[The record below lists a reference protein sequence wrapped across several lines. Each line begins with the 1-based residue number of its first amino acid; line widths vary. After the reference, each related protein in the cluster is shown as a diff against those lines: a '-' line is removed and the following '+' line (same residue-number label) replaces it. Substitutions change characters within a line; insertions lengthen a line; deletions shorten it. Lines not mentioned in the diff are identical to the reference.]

1 MGSPSG
7 IPAGVYH
14 RTPIRDRNDTRGK
27 GGRMKKGIVISAIA
41 LLLGVT
47 AIISCSS
54 SSSGTKSFP
63 KGFLWGA
70 STAAEQSEGG
80 ITNNDWYIWEQMGKT
95 PPVGLADNFYN
106 LYAQDFTNAQAM
118 HLNAFRLTFEWSR
131 IVPNKPANI
140 YAPLTESDPAVDM
153 AEVNHYKA
161 VVASLAAHGL
171 TPVVTLVHWTVPQ
184 WVDNPAAYNPTTN
197 TFTDSSLGG
206 WTNTETAFAFAN
218 YAGFMAQEFSSTV
231 KYWITE
237 NEPLPDTLSGYIMGV
252 FPPGFNNLSDL
263 TATTMPNGA
272 SVVTVVKNM
281 IMGHAL
287 AYHAI
292 HAIEPNAMVSIAEN
306 SIFSSAIP
314 GNAGS
319 AAAAKAFDHAY
330 NLAYLDA
337 VTTGIFDNGL
347 TGTTNTEYHAEWAHT
362 LDYIGVNY
370 YNNDYV
376 VPAPAGFLKPINAL
390 PCDSTIGAFISLS
403 SIGCPAQNPPE
414 TQGLT
419 GILVEYAQRYH
430 LPMLIT
436 ENGYGDAD
444 PVGKA
449 KYIVQNIQAVKNAI
463 NQGADMLGY
472 MYWTMDYDY
481 EWTSGYAQNFGLFY
495 VDNFTSCTTPACG
508 LIPTTTTDFTRTP
521 VQPAVDVFSAI
532 AAANDITPTIMNQ
545 YGQ

>member
-1 MGSPSG
+1 MK
-7 IPAGVYH
+7 
-14 RTPIRDRNDTRGK
+14 K
-27 GGRMKKGIVISAIA
+27 GGRV
-41 LLLGVT
+41 LLAAFLFCLT
-47 AIISCSS
+47 AIVSCTSS
-54 SSSGTKSFP
+54 NKGTKTFP
-63 KGFLWGA
+63 KGFLWGV

-106 LYAQDFTNAQAM
+106 LYAQDFTNAQTM

-140 YAPLTESDPAVDM
+140 YAPLTPNDVDM
-153 AEVNHYKA
+153 SEVQHYKD
-161 VVASLAAHGL
+161 VIASLENHGL
-171 TPVVTLVHWTVPQ
+171 TPVVTLIHWTMPV
-184 WVDNPAAYNPTTN
+184 WVDNPAAAYDQTAQ
-197 TFTDSSLGG
+197 TFTDGSLGG
-206 WTNTETAFAFAN
+206 WTNTATAYAFAQ
-218 YAGFMAQEFSSTV
+218 YAGFMAQEFSTTV

-237 NEPLPDTLSGYIMGV
+237 NEPVPDTLSGYVIGV
-252 FPPGFNNLSDL
+252 FPPGFSNLGYL
-263 TATTMPNGA
+263 TATTMPFSS
-272 SVVTVVKNM
+272 SVVSVIKNM

-292 HAIEPNAMVSIAEN
+292 HAIDPDAMVSIAQN
-306 SIFSSAIP
+306 SIFASPIP
-314 GNAGS
+314 GDARS
-319 AAAAKAFDHAY
+319 EQAAKAFDHAY
-330 NLAYLDA
+330 NLTFLDA
-337 VTTGIFDNGL
+337 ATTGIFDNGL
-347 TGTTNTEYHAEWAHT
+347 TGTTNTETHPEWAHT

-370 YNNDYV
+370 YSNDYV
-376 VPAPAGFLKPINAL
+376 VPAPPGILVPINAI
-390 PCDSTIGAFISLS
+390 PCDPTIGAFIPLS
-403 SIGCPAQNPPE
+403 ALGCPAQNPSE

-419 GILVEYAQRYH
+419 NILVEYAQRYH

-449 KYIVQNIQAVKNAI
+449 KYIVQNILAVKNAI

-495 VDNFTSCTTPACG
+495 VDNFTSCTKPFCG
-508 LIPTTTTDFTRTP
+508 LVPSTTTDFTRTP
-521 VQPAVDVFSAI
+521 VQPAVDVYSAI
-532 AAANDITPTIMNQ
+532 AAANDVTQTILNQ

>member
-1 MGSPSG
+1 
-7 IPAGVYH
+7 
-14 RTPIRDRNDTRGK
+14 
-27 GGRMKKGIVISAIA
+27 MKKGIIIYLIA
-41 LLLGVT
+41 LFLGVT
-47 AIISCSS
+47 TIMSCSS
-54 SSSGTKSFP
+54 SSSSTKSFP

-106 LYAQDFTNAQAM
+106 LYAVDFTNAASM
-118 HLNAFRLTFEWSR
+118 NLNAFRLTFEWSR
-131 IVPNKPANI
+131 IEPHAPAVI
-140 YAPLTESDPAVDM
+140 GLPLTTGDVDPA
-153 AEVNHYKA
+153 EVQHYKD
-161 VVASLAAHGL
+161 VIASLETHGL
-171 TPVVTLVHWTVPQ
+171 TPVVTLEHWTLPQ
-184 WVDNPAAYNPTTN
+184 WVDTPTST
-197 TFTDSSLGG
+197 TSICDPTSLCG
-206 WTNTETAFAFAN
+206 WTNTLTAYAFAQ
-218 YAGFMAQEFSSTV
+218 YAAYMAQQFSTTV

-237 NEPLPDTLSGYIMGV
+237 NEPLPNTLSGYIMGA

-263 TATTMPNGA
+263 TATTMPNAA

-292 HAIEPNAMVSIAEN
+292 HAVEPNAMVSIAEN
-306 SIFSSAIP
+306 SIFASAIP
-314 GNAGS
+314 NNAAS

-337 VTTGIFDNGL
+337 ATSGVFDNGL
-347 TGTTNTEYHAEWAHT
+347 TGTTNTESHPEWAHT
-362 LDYIGVNY
+362 LDFIGVNY

-376 VPAPAGFLKPINAL
+376 VPAPAGFLRPINAL

-403 SIGCPAQNPPE
+403 SIGCPAQNPSE

-419 GILVEYAQRYH
+419 NILVEYAQRYH

-444 PVGKA
+444 PVGRA
-449 KYIVQNIQAVKNAI
+449 KYIVQNIQAVKDAI
-463 NQGADMLGY
+463 NRGADMLGY

-481 EWTSGYAQNFGLFY
+481 EWTSGYKQNFGLFY
-495 VDNFTSCTTPACG
+495 VDDFTGSTF
-508 LIPTTTTDFTRTP
+508 IEPTITTDFTRTP
-521 VQPAVDVFSAI
+521 IQPAVDVFSAI
-532 AAANDITPTIMNQ
+532 AAANDITPTILNQ
-545 YGQ
+545 YGH

>member
-1 MGSPSG
+1 MK
-7 IPAGVYH
+7 
-14 RTPIRDRNDTRGK
+14 K
-27 GGRMKKGIVISAIA
+27 GGRV
-41 LLLGVT
+41 LLATFLFCLT
-47 AIISCSS
+47 AIVSCTSS
-54 SSSGTKSFP
+54 STSSNKGTKTFP
-63 KGFLWGA
+63 KGFLWGV

-106 LYAQDFTNAQAM
+106 LYAQDFTNAQTM

-140 YAPLTESDPAVDM
+140 YAPLTPNDVDM
-153 AEVNHYKA
+153 SEVQHYKD
-161 VVASLAAHGL
+161 VIASLENHGL
-171 TPVVTLVHWTVPQ
+171 TPVVTLIHWTMPV
-184 WVDNPAAYNPTTN
+184 WVDNPAAAYDQTAQ
-197 TFTDSSLGG
+197 TFTDGSLGG
-206 WTNTETAFAFAN
+206 WTNTATAYAFAQ
-218 YAGFMAQEFSSTV
+218 YAGFMAQEFSTTV

-237 NEPLPDTLSGYIMGV
+237 NEPVPDTLSGYVIGV
-252 FPPGFNNLSDL
+252 FPPGFSNLGYL
-263 TATTMPNGA
+263 TATTMPFSS
-272 SVVTVVKNM
+272 SVVSVIKNM

-292 HAIEPNAMVSIAEN
+292 HAIDPDAMVSIAQN
-306 SIFSSAIP
+306 SIFASPITGDARSEQ
-314 GNAGS
+314 
-319 AAAAKAFDHAY
+319 AAKAFDHAY
-330 NLAYLDA
+330 NLTFLDA
-337 VTTGIFDNGL
+337 ATTGIFDNGL
-347 TGTTNTEYHAEWAHT
+347 TGTTNTETHPEWAHT

-370 YNNDYV
+370 YSNDYV
-376 VPAPAGFLKPINAL
+376 VPAPPGILVPINAI
-390 PCDSTIGAFISLS
+390 PCDPTIGAFIPLGAL
-403 SIGCPAQNPPE
+403 GCPAQNPSE

-419 GILVEYAQRYH
+419 NILVEYAQRYH

-449 KYIVQNIQAVKNAI
+449 KYIVQNILAVKNAI

-495 VDNFTSCTTPACG
+495 VDNFTSCTKPFCG
-508 LIPTTTTDFTRTP
+508 LVPSTTTDFTRTP
-521 VQPAVDVFSAI
+521 VQPAVDVYSAI
-532 AAANDITPTIMNQ
+532 AAANDVTQTILNQ

>member
-1 MGSPSG
+1 
-7 IPAGVYH
+7 
-14 RTPIRDRNDTRGK
+14 
-27 GGRMKKGIVISAIA
+27 MKKGIVISVIA
-41 LLLGVT
+41 LVLGVT
-47 AIISCSS
+47 TIMSCSS

-63 KGFLWGA
+63 KGFLWGV

-153 AEVNHYKA
+153 TEVTHYKN
-161 VVASLAAHGL
+161 VINSLEAHGL
-171 TPVVTLVHWTVPQ
+171 TPVVTLEHYTLPQ
-184 WVDNPAAYNPTTN
+184 WVDNPRAAFNQTSQ
-197 TFTDSSLGG
+197 TFTDGSLGG
-206 WTNTETAFAFAN
+206 WTNTQTAYAFAN
-218 YAGFMAQEFSSTV
+218 YAGFMAHEFSTTV
-231 KYWITE
+231 TYWLTE
-237 NEPLPDTLSGYIMGV
+237 NEPMPNILSGYVAGEY
-252 FPPGFNNLSDL
+252 PPGYVNFFDL
-263 TATTMPNGA
+263 TATTMPFSA
-272 SVVTVVKNM
+272 SVVTVAHNFM
-281 IMGHAL
+281 LGHAL

-292 HAIEPNAMVSIAEN
+292 HAAEPKAMVSIAKN
-306 SIFSSAIP
+306 SIYMSAVP
-314 GNAGS
+314 GNAAS
-319 AAAAKAFDHAY
+319 AAAADALNHAY
-330 NLAYLDA
+330 NLTILNAL
-337 VTTGIFDNGL
+337 TTGNFDNGL
-347 TGTTNTEYHAEWAHT
+347 TGTTNITYYPEWAHT

-370 YNNDYV
+370 YSNDYV
-376 VPAPAGFLKPINAL
+376 MPAKGVLAPINAI
-390 PCDSTIGAFISLS
+390 PCDPTIGSVIPLS
-403 SIGCPAQNPPE
+403 TFNCPAQNPSE

-419 GILVEYAQRYH
+419 NILVEYAQRYH

-436 ENGYGDAD
+436 ENGYGSGD
-444 PVGKA
+444 PIAKA

-495 VDNFTSCTTPACG
+495 VDNFTSCTTIKPFCG
-508 LIPTTTTDFTRTP
+508 FVPSTTTTGFTRTA
-521 VQPAVDVFSAI
+521 VQPAVDVFSAT